1 MDLKTKV
8 TQALRQALQPER
20 IQVDDENG
28 IYGVV
33 VSNQFSRMSSLD
45 RQRLI
50 DKTLRDPAVKLTK
63 SELRRV
69 FFIMTYTP
77 AEYAA
82 HHDGENGTAD

>member
-8 TQALRQALQPER
+8 THALRQALQPER
-20 IQVDDENG
+20 IKLDDEDG

-33 VSNQFSRMSSLD
+33 VSRQFSRMSSLD

-50 DKTLRDPAVKLTK
+50 DKTLHDPALKLTK
-63 SELRRV
+63 SELRQIFLIV
-69 FFIMTYTP
+69 PFTP

-82 HHDGENGTAD
+82 QENGAAD